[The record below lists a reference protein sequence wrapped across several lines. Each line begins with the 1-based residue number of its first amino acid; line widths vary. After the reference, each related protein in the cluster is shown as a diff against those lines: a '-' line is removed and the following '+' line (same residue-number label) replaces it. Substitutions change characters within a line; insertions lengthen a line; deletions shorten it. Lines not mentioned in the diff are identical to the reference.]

1 MIRRVTLLVA
11 VLACAT
17 PALAQSSASPNPPAQ
32 TTTAPPASAQ
42 PPASGAEPATREEE
56 LRQEREQKDGAL
68 KPYEQGGVEK
78 NLVTL
83 EQRRLLERL
92 LVPAQGFYPAIG
104 AITGGGFSGGA
115 GFRKAGF
122 FTRYLDLN
130 ASASGTIQSYWL
142 LDARVS
148 TPSLLNPDQRLF
160 GDFHVRRWS
169 YPDEEFFG
177 VGADS
182 ARSDLSSYEIDDLAI
197 GGRAGIR
204 IWPWLSVGGGVE
216 HLTPRTVNGK
226 TNPDVGSVFDPSET
240 PGFEDFTN
248 FFKYEEFLDINYT
261 NPLGNPRRG
270 GRYRGDFR
278 QYADIALEQYSFRQA
293 EVDLQQYIPFFNERR
308 VIALHANSIL
318 SYEDPNQLVPF
329 YYMPTLGGASGLR
342 GFHRHRF
349 RDRNA
354 MVLQAEYRFEVFP
367 AMDGAVFYDTGRV
380 AARKEDLFEDREK
393 DWGFGVRF
401 GTAHAVFMR
410 IEVAFGS
417 SAGTHFIWTWSNA
430 F

>member
-1 MIRRVTLLVA
+1 MIRRVILLFLF
-11 VLACAT
+11 LAGAA
-17 PALAQSSASPNPPAQ
+17 PAWAQSSASSNPPAQ
-32 TTTAPPASAQ
+32 TAPGSAASTQ
-42 PPASGAEPATREEE
+42 PPASGSEPATREEE
-56 LRQEREQKDGAL
+56 LRREREQKDGEL

-78 NLVTL
+78 GLVTL

-92 LVPAQGFYPAIG
+92 LVPPQGFYPAIG

-115 GFRKAGF
+115 GYRKAGF
-122 FTRYLDLN
+122 LTRNLDFN

-148 TPSLLNPDQRLF
+148 TPSLLNPDQRFF

-169 YPDEEFFG
+169 YPSEEFFG

-182 ARSDLSSYEIDDLAI
+182 ARSDLSSYDMDDLAI

-204 IWPWLSVGGGVE
+204 IWPWLSVGGAVE
-216 HLTPRTVNGK
+216 HLQPRTVNGK
-226 TNPDVGSVFDPSET
+226 TDPVVGSVFEPSEA
-240 PGFEDFTN
+240 PGFEEFTK
-248 FFKYEEFLDINYT
+248 FFKYEEFLDVNYT
-261 NPLGNPRRG
+261 RPGGNPRRG

-278 QYADIALEQYSFRQA
+278 QFADVDLEQYSFRQV
-293 EVDLQQYIPFFNERR
+293 EMDLQQYIPFFNERR

-401 GTAHAVFMR
+401 GTANAVFMR

-417 SAGTHFIWTWSNA
+417 SAGTHFIWTFSNA